1 MLAIRSEMKHWAL
14 AAFDY
19 HLMRDACGEGGDI
32 VYEDIDGSII
42 KLCAI
47 DDAIKKFGTESGRIR
62 YLLYLLEM
70 HININ
75 SEAKSIE
82 YKEYKIN
89 ASAIRRWIK
98 KIVKNSSKPDCDVR
112 KLLVYITSTAL
123 SIETIFDLTQII

>member
-14 AAFDY
+14 EAYDY
-19 HLMRDACGEGGDI
+19 HLMRLTCGDGGDI

-47 DDAIKKFGTESGRIR
+47 DDAIKKFGTESGKIR
-62 YLLYLLEM
+62 HLLYLLEM
-70 HININ
+70 HIDIKSETKNID
-75 SEAKSIE
+75 

-123 SIETIFDLTQII
+123 SVDTIFDII